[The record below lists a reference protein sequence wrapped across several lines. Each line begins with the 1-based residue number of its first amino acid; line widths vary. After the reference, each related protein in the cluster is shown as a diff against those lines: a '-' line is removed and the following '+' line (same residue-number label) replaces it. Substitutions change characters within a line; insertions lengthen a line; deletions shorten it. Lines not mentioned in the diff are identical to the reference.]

1 MQQTSHRVYTFGD
14 FALDLT
20 TGSLLHNGDEVKLR
34 PKAFET
40 LRYLVQNPNRLI
52 SKDELV
58 EALWTDSFVSDNSLV
73 KCLKDVRAAL
83 NDEAHIVIKTV
94 PRRGYIFLAQ
104 VSDAGLSDSRSVYA
118 EQVEGIRIVIEDVE
132 QSESTVASADQR
144 LHVNESLPLMQTSK
158 PHRGSFSLTKSRKA
172 TLSLGSVVLA
182 LLVGAGGYFLWT
194 KKSLSSKTSR
204 PTFSI
209 ENIKVTNLT
218 TTGDVYAPVI
228 SPDGKYLAYCSGPK
242 LYVRQMA
249 TGSIIE
255 IPPPLPAPVWGTLH
269 YWGIIFSA
277 DSSQIYFTIADDA
290 ENVAG
295 TLFRVPV
302 LGGHSQK
309 IQNHVNSGGHESP
322 DGNHIVFVR
331 ADQGKGLC
339 HLMIS
344 NTDGTNEQILST
356 MDMNS
361 LYGSLDWSSDNAS
374 ILCAFR
380 QHTADGYIHYIG
392 EIPATGGAES
402 RITPPRRERI
412 LSAHWLP
419 DKSGLIMT
427 AIDPETQLS
436 QIYYVSQPAGEERRI
451 TNDLNNYR
459 GVSIAR
465 DGRTLI
471 AQMSNAITHLW
482 SAPSSDPGRAVR
494 LASSTKG
501 SFQGVSWMPDSE
513 LVYDSYESGLMQI
526 CKMTGDGSNSQQF
539 MTRLGHNSD
548 PSVTPDGRFIAFCS
562 TRSGSNQIWRMNSN
576 GDDPVELT
584 HSTLSV
590 FKPQTSPDGQW
601 VYYTADLHGNWQV
614 RKVPIAGGDE
624 IVVEDGPVEL
634 WAISPDG
641 KMLAFSFADEQKKN
655 TRIAVRRLDESEPFK
670 YFDISPGISLQWT
683 RDGRALSYVQPIS
696 GNANIWLQPLD
707 GKPPRP
713 LTALSA
719 DEWIATYAWSLD
731 GKTLAYTRIN
741 TTFDAALMELK

>member
-1 MQQTSHRVYTFGD
+1 MQQSSHRVYTFGD
-14 FALDLT
+14 FVLDLT
-20 TGSLLHNGDEVKLR
+20 AGCLLHHGDEVKLR

-58 EALWTDSFVSDNSLV
+58 QAVWTDSFVSDNSLV
-73 KCLKDVRAAL
+73 KCLKDVREAL
-83 NDEAHIVIKTV
+83 NDQQHVVIKTV
-94 PRRGYIFLAQ
+94 PRRGYIFIAQ
-104 VSDAGLSDSRSVYA
+104 VSDAVPADSRSVYA
-118 EQVEGIRIVIEDVE
+118 ERVEGIRIVIEDVE
-132 QSESTVASADQR
+132 QSEATAASADQR
-144 LHVNESLPLMQTSK
+144 HVYESLPLMQTSK
-158 PHRGSFSLTKSRKA
+158 PHRGPFSLPKSRKA
-172 TLSLGSVVLA
+172 TLSWASLVLA
-182 LLVGAGGYFLWT
+182 LLVGAGGYSLLT
-194 KKSLSSKTSR
+194 KKSLSAKTSR
-204 PTFSI
+204 RPFSI

-249 TGSIIE
+249 TGSILE
-255 IPPPLPAPVWGTLH
+255 IPPPLPPALWGTLR

-277 DSSQIYFTIADDA
+277 DSSQIYFTIADDG
-290 ENVAG
+290 ENVTG

-309 IQNHVNSGGHESP
+309 ILGHVNSGGQESP
-322 DGNHIVFVR
+322 DGKKIVFVR
-331 ADQGKGLC
+331 ADQGKGVC
-339 HLMIS
+339 HLMIID
-344 NTDGTNEQILST
+344 NDGTNEQTLST

-361 LYGSLDWSSDNAS
+361 GYASLDWSADSAS
-374 ILCAFR
+374 ILYAFR
-380 QHTADGYIHYIG
+380 QHTADGYIHYVA
-392 EIPATGGAES
+392 EIPATGGPES
-402 RITPPRRERI
+402 RITPPRSQRI

-427 AIDPETQLS
+427 AINPETQLS
-436 QIYYVSQPAGEERRI
+436 QIYYVSEPSGEEHRI

-459 GVSIAR
+459 SVSITR

-471 AQMSNAITHLW
+471 AQASNATTHLW

-494 LASSTKG
+494 LSSSTKG
-501 SFQGVSWMPDSE
+501 SFQGVSWLSDNE
-513 LVYDSYESGLMQI
+513 LVYDCYEGGLMQI
-526 CKMTGDGSNSQQF
+526 FKMTREGSHIQQV
-539 MTRLGHNSD
+539 TNRLGHNSD
-548 PSVTPDGRFIAFCS
+548 PSVTPDGRFIVFCS
-562 TRSGSNQIWRMNSN
+562 TRSGSSQIWRMNAN

-590 FKPQTSPDGQW
+590 FKPQSSPDGQW
-601 VYYTADLHGNWQV
+601 VYYTADVHGNWQV

-624 IVVEDGPVEL
+624 SVVEVGPVEL

-641 KMLAFSFADEQKKN
+641 KMLAFSFVDEQKKN
-655 TRIAVRRLDESEPFK
+655 TRIAVRRLDASKPFK

-713 LTALSA
+713 LTALSP

-741 TTFDAALMELK
+741 TTFDAALMELQ